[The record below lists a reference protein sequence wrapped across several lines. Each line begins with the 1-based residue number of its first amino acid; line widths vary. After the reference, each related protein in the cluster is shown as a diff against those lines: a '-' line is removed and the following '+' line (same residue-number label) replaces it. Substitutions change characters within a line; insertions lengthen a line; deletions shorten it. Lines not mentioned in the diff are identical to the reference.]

1 MTPTEAHS
9 DAVQRLN
16 PPRQRQVAVMFAD
29 LDHFTRICAEDP
41 PHRVFRLVRDFHH
54 VVTESVARCK
64 GRLNAY
70 LGDGA
75 MATFGDG
82 QGRIDCATRALR
94 CALTIL
100 EQIVALNQ
108 KLVDAGRRP
117 VSISL
122 GLQYGQALVGS
133 ITSSKRFGP
142 TVIGDTVNVANRL
155 EQRARALSAK
165 IVVGDDLV
173 QRARRESGPD
183 SSELAQLVHLGPLA
197 VDGRSRPVD
206 VWILS
211 TLMIAHHRSHPLTHL
226 TRFERVMPAAK
237 SSLRGSRG
245 RDHLQ
250 PGAPV

>member
-100 EQIVALNQ
+100 EQIVHSIRSSLT
-108 KLVDAGRRP
+108 P
-117 VSISL
+117 V
-122 GLQYGQALVGS
+122 V
-133 ITSSKRFGP
+133 
-142 TVIGDTVNVANRL
+142 
-155 EQRARALSAK
+155 
-165 IVVGDDLV
+165 
-173 QRARRESGPD
+173 
-183 SSELAQLVHLGPLA
+183 
-197 VDGRSRPVD
+197 GRSRSPSVC
-206 VWILS
+206 S
-211 TLMIAHHRSHPLTHL
+211 M
-226 TRFERVMPAAK
+226 AK
-237 SSLRGSRG
+237 PWL
-245 RDHLQ
+245 
-250 PGAPV
+250 AP

>member
-1 MTPTEAHS
+1 MTATEPHS

-41 PHRVFRLVRDFHH
+41 PDHVFRLVRDFHQL
-54 VVTESVARCK
+54 VTDSVSRCN

-82 QGRIDCATRALR
+82 AGRIDCATRALK

-100 EQIVALNQ
+100 ERIVALNQ
-108 KLVDAGRRP
+108 KLIDSGRRS

-133 ITSSKRFGP
+133 IAGSKRFGP
-142 TVIGDTVNVANRL
+142 TVIGDIVNVANRL

-165 IVVGDDLV
+165 I
-173 QRARRESGPD
+173 
-183 SSELAQLVHLGPLA
+183 
-197 VDGRSRPVD
+197 
-206 VWILS
+206 
-211 TLMIAHHRSHPLTHL
+211 
-226 TRFERVMPAAK
+226 
-237 SSLRGSRG
+237 
-245 RDHLQ
+245 
-250 PGAPV
+250 